1 MNDPI
6 DRALKELTEDRSGFV
21 DDLRQLEMAV
31 WVGDDDELREER
43 GEDETE
49 DGDD

>member
-1 MNDPI
+1 MHDPI

-31 WVGDDDELREER
+31 WVDDDELRDER
-43 GEDETE
+43 GEHE